1 MRAPQNIIFDLGG
14 VLLNIDYSK
23 TENAFKE
30 LGFPRFNEM
39 YNQYTAN
46 DLFENLETGNISD
59 NEFYRLLLGDA
70 GTILETRQLTEAWNA
85 MLLDFRVASLA
96 FLEVLA
102 INHRLFLLSNTNA
115 IHHAAF
121 MQIYAALGRS
131 RTFDGY
137 FEKAWYSHELG
148 LRKPGRKV
156 FDHVLREAGLKPSE
170 TLFID
175 DSFNN
180 IEGAKEAGLLTHLL
194 VPGETI
200 EQVLA

>member
-30 LGFPRFNEM
+30 LGFPQFNEM

-46 DLFENLETGNISD
+46 DLFENLETGKISD
-59 NEFYRLLLGDA
+59 KEFYQLLLKDA
-70 GTILETRQLTEAWNA
+70 GAILETRQITEAWNA
-85 MLLDFRVASLA
+85 MLLDFRVSSLA
-96 FLEVLA
+96 FLEGLA

-115 IHHAAF
+115 IHQAAF
-121 MQIYAALGRS
+121 MQIYAALGLS
-131 RTFDGY
+131 RAFDSY

-148 LRKPGRKV
+148 LRKPGREV
-156 FDHVLREAGLKPSE
+156 FDHVVREAGLKPSE

-180 IEGAKEAGLLTHLL
+180 IAGAMEAGLLTHLL

-200 EQVLA
+200 EHVLG